1 MAKCTTTIEQVKKD
15 SLKYLG
21 VVLSDDISAASI
33 PALIAKDETYAQYLN
48 NMDEPIDTAIMRMV
62 DVGALPLKTV
72 RIEYKDV
79 YEEGISTNGRNMFIS
94 VETLLPTCREIKKID
109 FYAAMGGLYPDID
122 YGTVGTSD
130 IVLPILRKGEQYVLH
145 YSYIP
150 ERVSPF
156 MSLSE
161 TAKQWKAKCE
171 AEGLELETGEGAYNK
186 NVLDIPDDLANLIQY
201 YVFGAL
207 YIHDE
212 PTVAMYQ
219 GTNKFEA
226 YLSQYVPAEHV
237 KNNKIINI
245 FGGLN

>member
-1 MAKCTTTIEQVKKD
+1 MAKCTTTIEQIKKD

-21 VVLSDDISAASI
+21 VVLSDDISGASI

-48 NMDEPIDTAIMRMV
+48 NMDEPINAAIMRMV
-62 DVGALPLKTV
+62 DAGVLPLKTL
-72 RIEYKDV
+72 RLEYKEK
-79 YEEGISTNGRNMFIS
+79 YEEGVFVNGWNMFIS
-94 VETLLPTCREIKKID
+94 TETLLPRCREIKKVD
-109 FYAAMGGLYPDID
+109 LYAAMGGLYPDVD
-122 YGTVGTSD
+122 YGIVGGED
-130 IVLPILRKGEQYVLH
+130 MALPALRRGEQYVIY
-145 YSYIP
+145 YSAMP

-156 MSLSE
+156 MKLS
-161 TAKQWKAKCE
+161 AE
-171 AEGLELETGEGAYNK
+171 AEAWKTKDQAEGNTGEGAYNK
-186 NVLDIPDDLANLIQY
+186 NVLDIPDDLASLIQY

-226 YLSQYVPAEHV
+226 YLSQHAPAEHV
-237 KNNKIINI
+237 KNNKIQNI